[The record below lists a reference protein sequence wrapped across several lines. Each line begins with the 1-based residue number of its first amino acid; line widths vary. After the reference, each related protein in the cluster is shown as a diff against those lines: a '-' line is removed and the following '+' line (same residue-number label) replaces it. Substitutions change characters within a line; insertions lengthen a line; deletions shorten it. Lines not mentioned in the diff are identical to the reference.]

1 MEKAWWRKGIV
12 YEIYPRSFQDTDGD
26 GVGDLEGIRRRLG
39 YLEWLGIDALWIAP
53 IYPSPMRDFGY
64 DVADYTAIHPLFGS
78 MEDFD
83 CLLAEAHERGLKV
96 LLDLVPNHSSD
107 QHPWFRESASSRD
120 NPKRGW
126 YLWADPAPGDG
137 PARERPPNN
146 WLSEFGGPA
155 WEWHEPTGQFYYHAF
170 DVSQPD
176 LDWRNPEVRR
186 AMAGVMRFWLDKGV
200 DGFRVDVIWHLV
212 KDDQWRDNPP
222 NPDHDPER
230 DSQYNA
236 LIPALST
243 DQPEVHDVVAELR
256 SVIDEYEGRLLIGE
270 VYLPISKLVAY
281 YGVERSGAHLPFNF
295 QLVTTPWEAA
305 AVEAAIETYEAAL
318 PEHGWPNW
326 VLGNHDQSR
335 IASRVGPAQARV
347 AAVLLLTLRG
357 TPTLYY
363 GDELGMENVPVP
375 PELARD
381 PREVND
387 PGRGLGRD
395 PYRSPMRWSADPGA
409 GFTDGEPWL
418 PVGEG
423 FETMNV
429 EAERDDPASMLTLHR
444 RLIALRRAEPALSL
458 GDYEALPA
466 EPPLFAYQRLP
477 APGGASRRY
486 AVVLNLG
493 SEPRTWRLPETAGT
507 VVISARQPTG
517 GGDRV
522 EGEIE
527 IAGDDA
533 LVIALDREP

>member
-1 MEKAWWRKGIV
+1 
-12 YEIYPRSFQDTDGD
+12 
-26 GVGDLEGIRRRLG
+26 
-39 YLEWLGIDALWIAP
+39 
-53 IYPSPMRDFGY
+53 
-64 DVADYTAIHPLFGS
+64 
-78 MEDFD
+78 
-83 CLLAEAHERGLKV
+83 
-96 LLDLVPNHSSD
+96 VPNHSSD

-120 NPKRGW
+120 SPKRDW
-126 YLWADPAPGDG
+126 YLWADPAPDG
-137 PARERPPNN
+137 EPGGEPGGKPGGEPGERRPPNN

-155 WEWHEPTGQFYYHAF
+155 WEWHEPTGQYYYHAF

-176 LDWRNPEVRR
+176 LNWRNPEVRR
-186 AMAGVMRFWLDKGV
+186 ALAEVMRFWLDKGV
-200 DGFRVDVIWHLV
+200 DGFRVDVLWHLV

-222 NPDHDPER
+222 NPDHDPQRE
-230 DSQYNA
+230 SQYNA
-236 LIPALST
+236 LLPAFST

-256 SVIDEYEGRLLIGE
+256 SVIDEYDDRLLIGE
-270 VYLPISKLVAY
+270 IYLPISKLVAY

-295 QLVTTPWEAA
+295 QLVTTPWDAGRVR
-305 AVEAAIETYEAAL
+305 AVADEYDASVPADE
-318 PEHGWPNW
+318 WPNW

-375 PELARD
+375 PERARD

-395 PYRSPMRWSADPGA
+395 PYRAPMRWSADPNA
-409 GFTDGEPWL
+409 GFTSGEPWL

-444 RLIALRRAEPALSL
+444 RLIALRRAEPALAL
-458 GDYEALPA
+458 GDYAALPA

-477 APGGASRRY
+477 APGDASRRY
-486 AVVLNLG
+486 AVVLNFG
-493 SEPRTWRLPETAGT
+493 SEPRRWRLAGASGT
-507 VVISARQPTG
+507 VVLSARQPTG